1 MVSKVNLDALIR
13 REDFEIEDTSGAAPG
28 TLTTTI
34 RLEDLKRDAFFF
46 SALYGNPTFK
56 EKPVNGTLKKLL
68 A

>member
-13 REDFEIEDTSGAAPG
+13 REDFEIEDISGAAPG

-46 SALYGNPTFK
+46 SAHTETRLSKRNQ
-56 EKPVNGTLKKLL
+56 
-68 A
+68 